1 MGAVID
7 LVSNSRVDSA
17 WNDYVAM
24 AKVLSEDGS
33 KLTDRHFHEEFTRKY
48 DRWRK
53 LFLMQEP

>member
-1 MGAVID
+1 MNVIH
-7 LVSNSRVDSA
+7 LTSEATVDSA

-24 AKVLSEDGS
+24 ARLLSEDGS